1 MGASGQSRPFNERT
15 RGKIKMKISL
25 VVACAAACFATGPVV
40 ADEDAN
46 ESMPIELSAV
56 QMDKI
61 TAGSLGLPN
70 GNVVQ
75 SNFDNPAPNVDGY
88 LAEMLGLCDTDT
100 GAFCHPAITRRSD
113 AAFVTGGDS
122 PSPSVTGEGN
132 DGPWTATVVSP
143 VIDFVP

>member
-1 MGASGQSRPFNERT
+1 
-15 RGKIKMKISL
+15 MKISL
-25 VVACAAACFATGPVV
+25 VVACAAACFATGAVV

-56 QMDKI
+56 QMDEI

-70 GNVVQ
+70 GKVVH
-75 SNFDNPAPNVDGY
+75 SSFDNPAPNVNGY
-88 LAEMLGLCDTDT
+88 LGELLGLCDTDT

-113 AAFVTGGDS
+113 QAFVTG
-122 PSPSVTGEGN
+122 PLVPNVTGEGN

>member
-1 MGASGQSRPFNERT
+1 MCKSQF
-15 RGKIKMKISL
+15 
-25 VVACAAACFATGPVV
+25 VFCAAAFLISGAIV
-40 ADEDAN
+40 ADEDTN
-46 ESMPIELSAV
+46 ENMPIELSAV

-75 SNFDNPAPNVDGY
+75 SDFDNPAPNVNGY
-88 LAEMLGLCDTDT
+88 LGELLELCNTDT

-113 AAFVTGGDS
+113 TAFVTG
-122 PSPSVTGEGN
+122 PLVPSVTGEGN